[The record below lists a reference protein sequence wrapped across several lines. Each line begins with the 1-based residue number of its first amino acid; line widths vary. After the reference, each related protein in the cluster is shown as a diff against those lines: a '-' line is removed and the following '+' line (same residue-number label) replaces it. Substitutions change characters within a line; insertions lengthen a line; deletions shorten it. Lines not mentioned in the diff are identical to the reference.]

1 MAYNEQLVAE
11 ITRRVISALQSAQQ
25 PETENHPVSAAESP
39 KGFSIR
45 EIGEAPVGA
54 YPDEEVIGHAPAFGA
69 AQTKTICGLPH
80 SQVLREIAAGI
91 E

>member
-39 KGFSIR
+39 KGYCGR
-45 EIGEAPVGA
+45 HRRRRLKAPV
-54 YPDEEVIGHAPAFGA
+54 YPG
-69 AQTKTICGLPH
+69 
-80 SQVLREIAAGI
+80 S
-91 E
+91 

>member
-39 KGFSIR
+39 KGFR
-45 EIGEAPVGA
+45 
-54 YPDEEVIGHAPAFGA
+54 FGRLGKLLLA
-69 AQTKTICGLPH
+69 LIQMK
-80 SQVLREIAAGI
+80 
-91 E
+91 